1 MSRPRRPNHSPA
13 LSPGEVRII
22 GGQLRGSR
30 LPVPDLPGL
39 RPSSD
44 RMRETLFNWLMF
56 DLPGRACLDLF
67 AGSGA
72 LGFEAA
78 SRGAAPVLLVER
90 DPQAVAQLRA
100 SAERLKAAVE
110 VHAGDAIAF
119 LQAPPRRRFDLVFI
133 DPPFAS
139 ELHAATLAALPAHL
153 SERAL
158 IYVESP
164 PGPAPTVP
172 ADWSLH
178 RELATRQAHGRLYR
192 RRGTETPSGDP
203 PAH

>member
-1 MSRPRRPNHSPA
+1 MSRPRRPPQTPTP
-13 LSPGEVRII
+13 SPGEVRII

-90 DPQAVAQLRA
+90 DPQAAALLRA
-100 SAERLKAAVE
+100 SAERLKAQVE

-119 LQAPPRRRFDLVFI
+119 LQTPPRRRFDLVFV

-139 ELHAATLAALPAHL
+139 ELQAAALAALPPHL
-153 SERAL
+153 SERAF

-164 PGPAPTVP
+164 PGPAPTVL

-192 RRGTETPSGDP
+192 RRGAEKPSAD
-203 PAH
+203 